1 MTVCKRSALVSGG
14 VLVCCL
20 VFPSVGAAQ
29 GRDSLLNGTIAGL
42 GVGLTAGAVIG
53 FSDLGG
59 PLSKRYCE
67 NESPGTNCTANAFV
81 TTMVFGAIG
90 AGLGALG
97 LLASLVLARPEL
109 VAMAAPFLLVLFWGL
124 AFAREPDFL
133 VALEIDRERAVE
145 GE

>member
-1 MTVCKRSALVSGG
+1 MTVCKRSLVFGF

-81 TTMVFGAIG
+81 TTVIFGAIG
-90 AGLGALG
+90 AGLGALIDG
-97 LLASLVLARPEL
+97 SRSSRVNRP
-109 VAMAAPFLLVLFWGL
+109 V
-124 AFAREPDFL
+124 
-133 VALEIDRERAVE
+133 RERPIDVAPIIRRDRK
-145 GE
+145 GMALRLTF